1 MMPFSSHLACHNWQ
15 LPMYNV
21 RLLPFFSFHVLEGLL
36 WRSSYERDIGCLGFE
51 GDKAKTELSEKVK
64 T

>member
-1 MMPFSSHLACHNWQ
+1 MPFSSHLACHNWQ

-21 RLLPFFSFHVLEGLL
+21 RLLPFFFFSCIGRPTVAFEL
-36 WRSSYERDIGCLGFE
+36 RDIGYLGCE
-51 GDKAKTELSEKVK
+51 GDKAKTELGEKVK